1 MLIAFACMCFIFIH
15 TSKGREPYLVGLHY
29 IQCYAISVWINL
41 MDTTTPTLFIF
52 SPSLLHFLQAKNQPQ
67 PKRTRHYEEIKE
79 RRRDAQNHH
88 VSWTAQVS
96 SVRERESSMHPYGSF
111 ACLTQIVCQGQTDT
125 KARSFYAGNVG
136 EKKYQKSRTRFDLFK
151 EVPFFFLVGQL

>member
-1 MLIAFACMCFIFIH
+1 MNALRQAFLLQYI
-15 TSKGREPYLVGLHY
+15 LHKNTKTR
-29 IQCYAISVWINL
+29 INL

-52 SPSLLHFLQAKNQPQ
+52 STSLLHFLQAKNQPQ
-67 PKRTRHYEEIKE
+67 SKRTCHYEDIKE

-111 ACLTQIVCQGQTDT
+111 ACLTQIVCQGQTDM

-136 EKKYQKSRTRFDLFK
+136 EKIS
-151 EVPFFFLVGQL
+151 EVSHVSIFLNNSSPSFYVFLVGQL